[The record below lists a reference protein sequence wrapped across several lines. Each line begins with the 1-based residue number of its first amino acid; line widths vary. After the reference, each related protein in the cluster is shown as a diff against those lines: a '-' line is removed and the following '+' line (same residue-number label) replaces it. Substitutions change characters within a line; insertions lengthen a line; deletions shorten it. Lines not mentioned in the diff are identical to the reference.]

1 MGHSELIPL
10 ALLRPGQGGVLGEI
24 RGLRHHSEPNASAV
38 GTGRRFRRNRS
49 VCLSKA
55 DSGHRLEHRL
65 NYMGLV
71 PGEHVKVIQNSP
83 AGPVIIAVKG
93 SRLVLSRGI
102 AFHLMV
108 RPNGETNNS
117 C

>member
-1 MGHSELIPL
+1 MGRNNLIPL
-10 ALLRPGQGGVLGEI
+10 ALMSPGESGVLSEI
-24 RGLRHHSEPNASAV
+24 RGLRHHGETTTSAIGGRRRYRRR
-38 GTGRRFRRNRS
+38 GTGRH
-49 VCLSKA
+49 SKI

-71 PGEHVKVIQNSP
+71 PGERVMVIQNSP
-83 AGPVIIAVKG
+83 TSPVIIAVKG

-102 AFHLMV
+102 AFHLIIK
-108 RPNGETNNS
+108 PDGAADGE